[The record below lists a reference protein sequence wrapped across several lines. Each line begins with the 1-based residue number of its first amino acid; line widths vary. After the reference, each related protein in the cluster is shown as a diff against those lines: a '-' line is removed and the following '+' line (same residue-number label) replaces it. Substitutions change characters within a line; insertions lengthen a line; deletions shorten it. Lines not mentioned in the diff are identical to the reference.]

1 MINDGG
7 FTISVVDAPM
17 QNTEAKTED
26 GITDRNIDLQGLSN
40 GKTIV
45 NSVQTVQPDPEAEET
60 P

>member
-1 MINDGG
+1 
-7 FTISVVDAPM
+7 M